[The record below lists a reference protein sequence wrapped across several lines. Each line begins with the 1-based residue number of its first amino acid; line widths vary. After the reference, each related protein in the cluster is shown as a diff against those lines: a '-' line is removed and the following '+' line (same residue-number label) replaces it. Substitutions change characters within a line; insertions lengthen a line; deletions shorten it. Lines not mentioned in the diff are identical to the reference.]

1 MRNKLLISFII
12 LGIISVS
19 AYTLNIFPRF
29 INFEVTQDK
38 TTYVK
43 PTVSQEK
50 TALEIVKKSDKI
62 ARGKTSYAEV
72 KITSVRPKWS
82 KEMILKIWSKG
93 SDYSVSLVTSPSKE
107 KGSVFLKRKTEVWN
121 YVPSIERTIKLPP
134 SMMMQNWMGTD
145 MTNDDMVKQS
155 SIVVDY
161 THKIIDSEVVIG
173 LDCYKIE
180 LTPKEDA
187 AVVWGKIIMWIDKFN
202 FMQLKVEFYDEDA
215 FLVNKLVAFNPK
227 KFGDRKLPSKI
238 EYIPVE
244 KEGQKTVIE
253 YNKWQFNIPVKDV
266 YFTSNYMKRLR

>member
-1 MRNKLLISFII
+1 MKNIKLLLMS
-12 LGIISVS
+12 LV
-19 AYTLNIFPRF
+19 LVV
-29 INFEVTQDK
+29 NFTAQN
-38 TTYVK
+38 
-43 PTVSQEK
+43 
-50 TALEIVKKSDKI
+50 ALEIVDKSDKI
-62 ARGKTSYAEV
+62 ARGTTSYSEV

-82 KEMILKIWSKG
+82 KEMKLKIWAKG
-93 SDYSVSLVTSPSKE
+93 ADYSVSLVTSPAKE

-161 THKIIDSEVVIG
+161 THKIVTSEKVNS
-173 LDCYKIE
+173 LACWKIE

-187 AVVWGKIIMWIDKFN
+187 AVVWGKIIMWIDKVD
-202 FMQLKVEFYDEDA
+202 FMQLKIEFYDEDS
-215 FLVNKLVAFNPK
+215 FLVNKLLASNPK
-227 KFGDRKLPSKI
+227 QFGTRKLPSKI

-253 YNKWQFNIPVKDV
+253 YLKWDFDVAIPEN
-266 YFTSNYMKRLR
+266 YFTSQYMKRLR